1 MESILNIYCTECN
14 AITDH
19 REKGL
24 RGTVTICNVCDTTN
38 SPVTIVKENGGTLR
52 GSLVKFVEFDGDAIG
67 SRAKQ
72 LHDEP
77 AVGFSCVVD
86 PQYAAYTWLTTPITE
101 IESDV
106 MVGNIRI
113 IKLKTKNSTY
123 KLSIV
128 KTNNE

>member
-19 REKGL
+19 RQKGL
-24 RGTVTICNVCDTTN
+24 RVTVTICNVCDTTN
-38 SPVTIVKENGGTLR
+38 SPVTIVKENDFTLR
-52 GSLVKFVEFDGDAIG
+52 GSLVKFVEFEGDAIG

-77 AVGFSCVVD
+77 AVGFSCVLD
-86 PQYAAYTWLTTPITE
+86 PQYAAYTWLTTPIKE

-106 MVGNIRI
+106 IAGSIRTI
-113 IKLKTKNSTY
+113 VFKTQNSNYTLY
-123 KLSIV
+123 IV
-128 KTNNE
+128 MS